1 MTPDE
6 ETEILNQPIDI
17 STGQTNP
24 QASQDR
30 AEAAAEIL
38 DDIGVVLPNYRLG
51 ITEQA
56 ADFVSDMQTWLEQSR
71 VDPARRRFRCS
82 QAQLI
87 YLEAIQEKLEGE

>member
-1 MTPDE
+1 MTPEE

-17 STGQTNP
+17 SAGRTD
-24 QASQDR
+24 QDR

-51 ITEQA
+51 ISDQA

-87 YLEAIQEKLEGE
+87 YLESIQEKLEGE